1 MPEEKEYGYARD
13 MEDIENPGSVPAEV
27 TGNAIEAFLMDHP
40 EEPGLELVGRAIKNH
55 DYILDTHTTGL
66 QVQTKEDLDKYDADQ
81 RAAIVTASGSL
92 ETEESDDTDD
102 EQDEQ

>member
-13 MEDIENPGSVPAEV
+13 MEDIEKHGSVPAEV

-55 DYILDTHTTGL
+55 DYILDTHTTDV
-66 QVQTKEDLDKYDADQ
+66 QVHIKEDLDAYDADQ
-81 RAAIVTASGSL
+81 RAAVATASGSA

-102 EQDEQ
+102 EQDER